1 MDDLEDRI
9 FNFIIRKPGDE
20 QKTFRDAR
28 KECRNG
34 LKIYD
39 HIPLLVADILQ
50 STNNPDDE
58 AVFTISNP
66 TTLNYRTCL
75 VYGYVAGRG
84 VHNTSFHKYIIDDG
98 TGAMEFSIFNKP
110 KDSKTIT
117 SLHNEAVGLASTS
130 EYKKISSIMVKF
142 LGKAGEHID
151 GSSILPGSNI
161 ALFGFPNVYRNQIS
175 LNVIS
180 FLVDNERSGNLELAF
195 ADSLTDFYEHH
206 KST

>member
-39 HIPLLVADILQ
+39 QIPLLVADILK
-50 STNNPDDE
+50 STNCHDDDG
-58 AVFTISNP
+58 VFTISNP
-66 TTLNYRTCL
+66 ETLNYRTCL
-75 VYGYVAGRG
+75 VYGFVAGRG

-110 KDSKTIT
+110 RDLKTIT

-130 EYKKISSIMVKF
+130 TYKKVSSMMVEL

-180 FLVDNERSGNLELAF
+180 FWVDNERSGNLELAF
-195 ADSLTDFYEHH
+195 TDYLKEFYERH
-206 KST
+206 KSK